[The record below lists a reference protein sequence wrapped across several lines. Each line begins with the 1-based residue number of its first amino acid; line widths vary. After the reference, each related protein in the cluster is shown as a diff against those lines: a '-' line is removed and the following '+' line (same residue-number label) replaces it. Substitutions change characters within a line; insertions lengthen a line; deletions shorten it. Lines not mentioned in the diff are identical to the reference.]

1 MKNTLSFIL
10 VIAIILVGVMTCPQK
25 EAHKDA
31 LMKLV
36 DSALDSE
43 LYKRANT
50 EEEKGFAMIGSFLGS
65 GIAEIFLDKKLLV
78 DNYFVLSV
86 GRIVFE
92 GEEKIVSVGLF
103 NHVFTEDEKALKE
116 RLKDIQ

>member
-1 MKNTLSFIL
+1 MKKIL
-10 VIAIILVGVMTCPQK
+10 LLIIVVAIALAGVMTCPQK

-43 LYKRANT
+43 LYKRAYT
-50 EEEKGFAMIGSFLGS
+50 EEEKGLAMLGSFLGS
-65 GIAEIFLDKKLLV
+65 GIAELFLNKKLLV
-78 DNYFVLSV
+78 DNYFVFSL

-92 GEEKIVSVGLF
+92 GEEKVVSVGLF
-103 NHVFTEDEKALKE
+103 NHVFTEDENTFKE
-116 RLKDIQ
+116 RFKDIQ

>member
-1 MKNTLSFIL
+1 MKKTFSFIV
-10 VIAIILVGVMTCPQK
+10 VIAIIMVSVMTCPQK

-43 LYKRANT
+43 LYKHANT
-50 EEEKGFAMIGSFLGS
+50 DEEKGFAMIGSLLGS
-65 GIAEIFLDKKLLV
+65 GIARIFLDKKLLI
-78 DNYFVLSV
+78 DNYFVFSV